1 MNKLVVL
8 SDIHGNLSAL
18 RAVVEDFQARY
29 TPDGLILLGDLI
41 DYGMRS
47 NEVIGEI
54 KKLES
59 QYAVICNLW
68 GNHEGAAIYPEKHL
82 SYFSSDRG
90 RAMLTYTRRNLSKES
105 IAYLQKAMEC
115 SGRKVLM
122 SGDKKLLCVHGDL
135 KDFYWGKMER
145 ANLGTQGEYADY
157 DYVFSGHTHIPHHM
171 EIFYE
176 ADLPELRNRKKT
188 VFLNPGSVG
197 QPRNH
202 NPRAQYLYVNLE
214 EEVYCH
220 HSVRYDVVKEQSLYT
235 EETDLIYRDRLS
247 KGI

>member
-197 QPRNH
+197 QPRNL
-202 NPRAQYLYVNLE
+202 NNRAQFAVLDMENEQIVFE
-214 EEVYCH
+214 KTA
-220 HSVRYDVVKEQSLYT
+220 YDIDKEQAAFCGR
-235 EETDLIYRDRLS
+235 TDDFYRERLRW
-247 KGI
+247 GI